1 MYSPKSAFEIFSGEF
16 EERFECL
23 DSLKLKIIVGATN
36 LFLVEDGA
44 NDLNMGFALLG
55 LTDQFKL

>member
-1 MYSPKSAFEIFSGEF
+1 MYSPKSALEIFSGEF
-16 EERFECL
+16 EERFEFL
-23 DSLKLKIIVGATN
+23 DSLKLNIIVGATN

-44 NDLNMGFALLG
+44 NDLKMGFALLG